1 MFDRVYTKFNEEIT
15 FHVDDNIFN
24 VHAANYAYQF
34 NTKKIGRGEVY
45 FIDCNNNKLVLKE
58 YNRGGLIRYF
68 TKNKY
73 LYLGL
78 KRTRPFK
85 EFLMLKKMHE
95 LELPVPRPVS
105 IKLSISGFYYT
116 GKIITE
122 EVLNTVNLKKII
134 ISKKINNQ
142 IISNIISVLR
152 NLIQNNIFHSDLN
165 INNILIDE
173 SLSIYIIDFDNS
185 FFTKRKKLLI
195 KPLDRLIKSIRKE
208 QENKN
213 LIKSISE
220 LKDEIILS

>member
-24 VHAANYAYQF
+24 VHSANYAYQF

-85 EFLMLKKMHE
+85 EFLMLKKCMN
-95 LELPVPRPVS
+95 
-105 IKLSISGFYYT
+105 LSCQYQDPF
-116 GKIITE
+116 
-122 EVLNTVNLKKII
+122 L
-134 ISKKINNQ
+134 
-142 IISNIISVLR
+142 
-152 NLIQNNIFHSDLN
+152 
-165 INNILIDE
+165 
-173 SLSIYIIDFDNS
+173 
-185 FFTKRKKLLI
+185 
-195 KPLDRLIKSIRKE
+195 
-208 QENKN
+208 
-213 LIKSISE
+213 
-220 LKDEIILS
+220 